1 MAFDDSL
8 ELVVSRR
15 ATLYLMLPIQTSDE
29 AWDKVM
35 DEVLVVG
42 GAADVQT
49 DIDLREDDRSSD

>member
-15 ATLYLMLPIQTSDE
+15 ATLYLTLPIQTSDE

-42 GAADVQT
+42 EAADAQT
-49 DIDLREDDRSSD
+49 DIDPFGRG